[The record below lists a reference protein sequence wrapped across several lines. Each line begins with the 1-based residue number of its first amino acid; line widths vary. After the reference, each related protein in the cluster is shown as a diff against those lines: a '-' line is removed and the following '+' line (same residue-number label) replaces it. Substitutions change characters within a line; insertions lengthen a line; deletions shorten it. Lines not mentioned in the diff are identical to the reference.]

1 MTKKITFLDKTF
13 WITESEDNPKHVASL
28 QLLEMP
34 DDAPDDYV
42 DKLCEEVRQFDQATS
57 PFNGKVKSFLG
68 FPTSLKA
75 VDKLDMN
82 YHIQIHEID
91 SLDDRESLHKL
102 IATLHETWLD
112 RDKPLWQNHFIKD
125 KNSKQ
130 FAIYAKVHHMYGDG
144 ATLIRWFQ
152 AGYLPEKTTDTF
164 VPVWAAER
172 KKRRK
177 AKSNLFKSVFVGLFE
192 FAMVLFDMLYIF
204 LRLFM
209 KLTRINPTYMP
220 IPFSGTKTLLTGQV
234 KKGRVVSTVDLDF
247 SRVKTLSKRA
257 RASANEILLCC
268 FDIGVH
274 RFLKDFG
281 HSFDKALYTNMPINL
296 RKPGEQTAGNKI
308 AIVPVRLAHG
318 KNDPYVRLRQII
330 ENHRIVKRAAKRSRP
345 AAFSYYTLLIQ
356 SYALIFEMLRISDWV
371 RPIANILIS
380 NVPGPSD
387 QRYLKDSKLLACY
400 PISTMTPGGG
410 VNITLITY
418 AGTANVGI
426 VCCDKNV
433 KSLEPLSKYFTEAF
447 DMLEK
452 CIDDPSLNIDDIGEK
467 VREDN
472 LSIVEDEV
480 HHEENLKD
488 QDLDLTMT
496 MEQVE
501 RKW

>member
-34 DDAPDDYV
+34 ENAPSDYV
-42 DKLCEEVRQFDQATS
+42 DKMFEEARSFDTAVS

-68 FPTSLKA
+68 FPLKLVA
-75 VDKLDMN
+75 VDELDMD
-82 YHIQIHEID
+82 YHVQMHEVE
-91 SLDDRESLHKL
+91 SLDNKVELHNFV
-102 IATLHETWLD
+102 ARLHETWLD
-112 RDKPLWQNHFIKD
+112 RDKPLWQFHFIK
-125 KNSKQ
+125 SKGSKT
-130 FAIYAKVHHMYGDG
+130 FAIYCKVHHMYGDG

-152 AGYLPEKTTDTF
+152 AGYVPKSNSDAF
-164 VPVWAAER
+164 VPVWAV
-172 KKRRK
+172 KRRSRVRPK
-177 AKSNLFKSVFVGLFE
+177 VGFLKLLFGGLLEFVLVVMDLVWILF
-192 FAMVLFDMLYIF
+192 
-204 LRLFM
+204 RLLM
-209 KLTRINPTYMP
+209 KLLFINPVYMP
-220 IPFSGTKTLLTGQV
+220 IPFSGTKTFLTGQV

-247 SRVKTLSKRA
+247 ERVKKLSKRA

-274 RFLKDFG
+274 RFLLDYG
-281 HSFDKALYTNMPINL
+281 QSFKKGLYTNMPINL
-296 RKPGEQTAGNKI
+296 RKPGEQIGGNKI

-318 KNDPYVRLRQII
+318 KQDPYLRLRQII

-356 SYALIFEMLRISDWV
+356 SFALLFEMLRLSDFV
-371 RPIANILIS
+371 KPIANILIS
-380 NVPGPSD
+380 NVPGPTD
-387 QRYLKDSKLLACY
+387 TRYLKDSKLLACY

-418 AGTANVGI
+418 AGVANVGL

-433 KSLEPLSKYFTEAF
+433 KSLELMSEYFIEAF

-467 VREDN
+467 VRNDA
-472 LSIVEDEV
+472 LSIVDEEV
-480 HHEENLKD
+480 FVDDHDHDHDPTHKIDKAVNSD
-488 QDLDLTMT
+488 
-496 MEQVE
+496 
-501 RKW
+501 

>member
-1 MTKKITFLDKTF
+1 MSKKITFLDKTF

-34 DDAPDDYV
+34 EDAPADYV
-42 DKLCEEVRQFDQATS
+42 DNLCEEVRQFDQASS

-68 FPTSLKA
+68 FPTSLQP
-75 VDKLDMN
+75 VEKLDMN
-82 YHIQIHEID
+82 YHVQLHEVD
-91 SLDDRESLHKL
+91 DLNDRESLHVL
-102 IATLHETWLD
+102 IAKLHETWLD

-125 KNSKQ
+125 GKSNQ

-152 AGYLPEKTTDTF
+152 AGYLPEKNTDKF
-164 VPVWAAER
+164 VPVWATKR
-172 KKRRK
+172 KSRAKRK
-177 AKSNLFKSVFVGLFE
+177 QNIFKSIFVGLFE
-192 FAMVLFDMLYIF
+192 FVMVLFDLLYIF
-204 LRLFM
+204 LRLLM
-209 KLTRINPTYMP
+209 KITYVNPTYMP

-234 KKGRVVSTVDLDF
+234 KKGRVVSTVDMDF
-247 SRVKTLSKRA
+247 SRVKALSKRA

-274 RFLKDFG
+274 QFLKGYG
-281 HSFDKALYTNMPINL
+281 HSFNKALYTNMPINL

-318 KNDPYVRLRQII
+318 KNDPYLRLRQII

-356 SYALIFEMLRISDWV
+356 SYALLFEMIRLSDFV

-387 QRYLKDSKLLACY
+387 LRYLKDSKLLACY

-418 AGTANVGI
+418 NGVANVGM
-426 VCCDKNV
+426 VCCDKNI
-433 KSLEPLSKYFTEAF
+433 KSLEPLAQYFTEAF

-467 VREDN
+467 VRDDH
-472 LSIVEDEV
+472 LSIVEEEV
-480 HHEENLKD
+480 HHEENLPEDDKIVS
-488 QDLDLTMT
+488 
-496 MEQVE
+496 ESI
-501 RKW
+501 RN

>member
-1 MTKKITFLDKTF
+1 LSKILTFLDKTF

-34 DDAPDDYV
+34 EDATADYV
-42 DKLCEEVRQFDQATS
+42 DNLCDEMRKFDKACS

-68 FPTSLKA
+68 YPIGLEK

-82 YHIQIHEID
+82 YHVQIHEVE
-91 SLDDRESLHKL
+91 SLEDRENLHIF
-102 IATLHETWLD
+102 IARLHETWLD

-125 KNSKQ
+125 KSSNK
-130 FAIYAKVHHMYGDG
+130 FAIYIKVHHMYGDG

-152 AGYLPEKTTDTF
+152 AGYLPEKTTDGF
-164 VPVWAAER
+164 VPIWAAER
-172 KKRRK
+172 RSRPKR
-177 AKSNLFKSVFVGLFE
+177 SPNLFKSLMVGVFE
-192 FAMVLFDMLYIF
+192 FVMVVFDLLYIF
-204 LRLFM
+204 FRLLL
-209 KLTRINPTYMP
+209 KLTRINSTYMP
-220 IPFSGTKTLLTGQV
+220 IPFSGTKTILTGQV

-247 SRVKTLSKRA
+247 TRIKALSKRS

-274 RFLKDFG
+274 QFLKG
-281 HSFDKALYTNMPINL
+281 HGHIFEKALFTNMPINL
-296 RKPGEQTAGNKI
+296 RKPGDTTGGNKI

-318 KNDPYVRLRQII
+318 KTDPYLRLRQII

-345 AAFSYYTLLIQ
+345 AAFSYYTLIIQ
-356 SYALIFEMLRISDWV
+356 SYAIIFEKLRMSDLV

-380 NVPGPSD
+380 NVPGPAD
-387 QRYLKDSKLLACY
+387 RRYLKDSKLLACY

-433 KSLEPLSKYFTEAF
+433 KSLEPMSKYCIEAF
-447 DMLEK
+447 EMLEK
-452 CIDDPSLNIDDIGEK
+452 CIDDPSLSIDDIGER
-467 VREDN
+467 VRVND
-472 LSIVEDEV
+472 LSIIDEESY
-480 HHEENLKD
+480 HEESPQPQEKID
-488 QDLDLTMT
+488 
-496 MEQVE
+496 
-501 RKW
+501 